1 MNILGL
7 DISLR
12 SAKPLGNSVNDFFQ
26 SFSLGS
32 STGKS
37 VTVETALNFTAVYAC
52 LKVISE
58 TVAQI
63 SIDVYKKTDNGS
75 ETDTNNP
82 IQKIVHSS
90 PNKIMTSAI
99 FFEALTVNILTHGNG
114 FALIKRNN
122 KMVVTSLLLLDP
134 AKVQVSVAED
144 GEELFYKIEGHEKHY
159 PSADIIHIPAMSFN
173 GMLGK
178 SPLKVHA
185 EAVGLG
191 LAEQEFAARYFA
203 NGAVVSGVI
212 TRPGTMDMTAAEK
225 LRKSW
230 NKVYGGLKNSH
241 RTAVLDAGMDYKQI
255 GIDPE
260 KSQLIESRK
269 FSIQEISRIYRVP
282 LHMISDLDKAT
293 NNNIEHQSLE
303 FAKYTMMPWLRKIEQ
318 ELNRKLFKTKDVGI
332 TYVRFNVESLMRGD
346 IKSRAEFYV
355 KMIQNGVMSPNETR
369 QLEGMNKREGGD
381 IYLTPMNLT
390 TNPEN
395 ITNPDNNG
403 K

>member
-1 MNILGL
+1 
-7 DISLR
+7 
-12 SAKPLGNSVNDFFQ
+12 
-26 SFSLGS
+26 
-32 STGKS
+32 
-37 VTVETALNFTAVYAC
+37 
-52 LKVISE
+52 
-58 TVAQI
+58 
-63 SIDVYKKTDNGS
+63 
-75 ETDTNNP
+75 
-82 IQKIVHSS
+82 
-90 PNKIMTSAI
+90 
-99 FFEALTVNILTHGNG
+99 
-114 FALIKRNN
+114 
-122 KMVVTSLLLLDP
+122 
-134 AKVQVSVAED
+134 
-144 GEELFYKIEGHEKHY
+144 
-159 PSADIIHIPAMSFN
+159 
-173 GMLGK
+173 MLGK